1 MLALAKTGYNRAM
14 DAREYLKERPD
25 VRPDEIEE
33 IIGIARRLHGDDRLV
48 HAGGIGSFGSGID
61 LDERYL
67 ERAVRIHRR
76 QKADAE
82 RAAEEAKRIRGLK
95 TRRMLSLL
103 SAVTVVVL
111 AVGAGFYMLGF
122 YGASNIELQRSALEQ
137 AAEHVHDAADRM
149 AAAGETGLEA
159 LPGAADELRPMVDR
173 LKKRSTVEQRVETA
187 GTVDV
192 AFDARFA
199 STPPPRSGAAADT
212 WRKAQ
217 EQLQSSYHAVQVEA
231 ERYDAARDRWLREV
245 NSASGRVGIWLK
257 LASKDP

>member
-1 MLALAKTGYNRAM
+1 M
-14 DAREYLKERPD
+14 DAREYLQERPD
-25 VRPDEIEE
+25 VRPDEIDE

-48 HAGGIGSFGSGID
+48 HAGGIGTFGSGID

-82 RAAEEAKRIRGLK
+82 RAAAEAKKLRALK
-95 TRRMLSLL
+95 TRRTLSLV
-103 SAVTVVVL
+103 SAIAVVVL
-111 AVGAGFYMLGF
+111 SLGAGFYMLGF
-122 YGASNIELQRSALEQ
+122 YGASNIEIQRSALEQ
-137 AAEHVHDAADRM
+137 AAEHVHTAADRLVS
-149 AAAGETGLEA
+149 AGELGLEA
-159 LPGAADELRPMVDR
+159 LPGAADELRP
-173 LKKRSTVEQRVETA
+173 TVERLRKRNTVDQRVDAA
-187 GTVDV
+187 GHLDV

-199 STPPPRSGAAADT
+199 SMPAPRGPAADT
-212 WRKAQ
+212 WRRAQ

-231 ERYDAARDRWLREV
+231 ERYEVAEERWLREV